1 MTRFTICS
9 LKAKKNHTLHQQLPV
24 TSLENVQYSKTQ
36 ALQMLQSFA
45 AGVADERT
53 GQLHLLMG
61 LLLMDV
67 CSYHMVCD
75 RVY

>member
-24 TSLENVQYSKTQ
+24 SLEDAQYNKNQ

-45 AGVADERT
+45 AGVADENRPAAVADVFV
-53 GQLHLLMG
+53 LLV
-61 LLLMDV
+61 DV
-67 CSYHMVCD
+67 CSYHTVCD
-75 RVY
+75 RVC